1 MCAWQDKARQGNGEV
16 LPGCTHRK
24 YDTRGHVMAPT
35 GARSGKRRGTTA
47 GMSRCG
53 LVGAGL
59 DIPEARRRRNIRQD
73 ALPLRD

>member
-1 MCAWQDKARQGNGEV
+1 MTHEAMSWRRQVRDQEREGEQRLACLV
-16 LPGCTHRK
+16 
-24 YDTRGHVMAPT
+24 
-35 GARSGKRRGTTA
+35 
-47 GMSRCG
+47 CG